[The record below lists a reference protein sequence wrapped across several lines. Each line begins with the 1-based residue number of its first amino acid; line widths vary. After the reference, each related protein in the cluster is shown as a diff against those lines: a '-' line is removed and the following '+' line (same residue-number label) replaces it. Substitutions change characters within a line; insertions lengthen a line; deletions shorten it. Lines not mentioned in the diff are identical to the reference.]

1 MGRRLPALPQDAANA
16 LYTVRR
22 AALGVERRDRYTQR
36 LFSTARPAKTM
47 TESVLDYMTRLGQ
60 AARSASRV
68 LARASTAQKNRALQ
82 AAAAALDAARS
93 DLTAANE
100 LDLAAA
106 RANGLEPAMVDRL
119 ALTPAVIDSMIEGLR
134 QVATLP
140 DPIGEIRDMRYLPS
154 GIQVGKMRVPLGVI
168 GIIYES
174 RPNVTIDAASLC
186 LKSGNA
192 TILRGGSEA
201 IHSNQ
206 AIARCIQLGLA
217 EAGLPAS
224 AVQVVET
231 TDRAAVGALIT
242 MPEFVD
248 VIVPRGGKGLIER
261 ISRDAKVPVIKHLD
275 GVCHVYIDVAAD
287 LDKAIRVADN
297 AKTQRYSPCNA
308 METLLVHA
316 AVAAQVLPP
325 LVAIYR
331 DKGVELRGDAAT
343 RALLGSDVL
352 EASED
357 DWFAEYNAPILAIRI
372 VDSLDAAIEHINHYG
387 SQHTD
392 AIITENFSDA
402 RRFLTEVDSASVMV
416 NASTRFADG
425 FEYGLGAE
433 IGISTDKLHA
443 RGPVGLEGLTS
454 EKYVVFGDGHIRT

>member
-1 MGRRLPALPQDAANA
+1 
-16 LYTVRR
+16 
-22 AALGVERRDRYTQR
+22 
-36 LFSTARPAKTM
+36 M
-47 TESVLDYMTRLGQ
+47 TESVLDYMTRLGR
-60 AARSASRV
+60 AAREASRV

-82 AAAAALDAARS
+82 AAAAALDAAR
-93 DLTAANE
+93 DELVRANE
-100 LDLAAA
+100 LDLAGG
-106 RANGLEPAMVDRL
+106 RANGLDAAMLDRL
-119 ALTPAVIDSMIEGLR
+119 ALTPKVIDGMIEGLR

-140 DPIGEIRDMRYLPS
+140 DPIGAIRDMRYMPS
-154 GIQVGKMRVPLGVI
+154 GIQVGKMRVPLGVV

-217 EAGLPAS
+217 EAGLPAA
-224 AVQVVET
+224 AVQVVDT
-231 TDRAAVGALIT
+231 TDRAAVGALIS
-242 MPEFVD
+242 MPEYVD

-261 ISRDAKVPVIKHLD
+261 ISRDARVPVIKHLD
-275 GVCHVYIDVAAD
+275 GICHVYVDVAAD
-287 LDKAIRVADN
+287 VDKAIRIADN
-297 AKTQRYSPCNA
+297 AKTQRFAPCNT
-308 METLLVHA
+308 METLLVHQGIA
-316 AVAAQVLPP
+316 EQVLPP
-325 LVAIYR
+325 LAAIYR
-331 DKGVELRGDAAT
+331 DKGVELRGCPRT

-352 EASED
+352 QASEE
-357 DWFAEYNAPILAIRI
+357 DWSTEYNAPILSIRI
-372 VDSLDAAIEHINHYG
+372 LDSLDEAVEHINRYG

-392 AIITENFSDA
+392 AIVTENFTDA
-402 RRFLTEVDSASVMV
+402 RRFLTEVDSASVMI

-454 EKYVVFGDGHIRT
+454 EKYVVFGDGHVRT